1 MSLTILFATPTRA
14 EDACVRDG
22 ARVCCAEDG
31 FKKLTDLAITFRAAS
46 EKCIIRLEQTQAD
59 LAGERRSLSA
69 CRVALDAV
77 PPPEPPKSPML
88 PLAGYAAGVFGT
100 VLSVLAVVVVPDNAR
115 VAVGAT
121 GAALLA
127 GGVFLV
133 LP

>member
-1 MSLTILFATPTRA
+1 MPAKA

-77 PPPEPPKSPML
+77 PPPEPPKNPMVPL
-88 PLAGYAAGVFGT
+88 GGYLAGVVGT
-100 VLSVLAVVVVPDNAR
+100 TLGALALTVAPDGARLAVG
-115 VAVGAT
+115 GAGMALVLG
-121 GAALLA
+121 GA
-127 GGVFLV
+127 FLV